1 MFQGTTLITLD
12 DKGRLALPKR
22 ARDEAAADGVIVAAR
37 HPQKAS
43 SPFASLAM
51 GHKPRLRH

>member
-37 HPQKAS
+37 HPDGCIPLLPGLLS
-43 SPFASLAM
+43 AM
-51 GHKPRLRH
+51 LS

>member
-37 HPQKAS
+37 HPDVPGAL
-43 SPFASLAM
+43 SPFCLGS
-51 GHKPRLRH
+51 

>member
-37 HPQKAS
+37 HPDGERLCGT
-43 SPFASLAM
+43 LAQ
-51 GHKPRLRH
+51 RE

>member
-37 HPQKAS
+37 HPGAWCFIPLLPGLLS
-43 SPFASLAM
+43 AM
-51 GHKPRLRH
+51 LS

>member
-37 HPQKAS
+37 HRTGAWCFIPLLPGLLS
-43 SPFASLAM
+43 AM
-51 GHKPRLRH
+51 LS

>member
-22 ARDEAAADGVIVAAR
+22 ARDAAAADGVIVAAR
-37 HPQKAS
+37 QPD
-43 SPFASLAM
+43 
-51 GHKPRLRH
+51 G

>member
-22 ARDEAAADGVIVAAR
+22 ARDEAAADGVIVAAPVSYT
-37 HPQKAS
+37 HLTLPTN
-43 SPFASLAM
+43 
-51 GHKPRLRH
+51 